1 MLTRKQPPPRTNQP
15 GPREPLPVHMGLI
28 GPVAECLCKT
38 GLRIHFWSG
47 VTRAKTL
54 VGTRSVLI
62 ITHRYVCEMKHA
74 KHCWLKILQPR
85 GAGPEIP
92 YVASPR

>member
-62 ITHRYVCEMKHA
+62 ITHKFLKMPLAY
-74 KHCWLKILQPR
+74 WLARPR
-85 GAGPEIP
+85 SVVECGGRTRGSGWRE
-92 YVASPR
+92 